1 MGCDNMS
8 CHRDDFLAEGP
19 AEGLDRLDEVMREG
33 FEAKGLPQDWRSGSQ
48 SRNHLRRT
56 LTSSDH
62 LVAGCVHLASRSKVR
77 KTPCQGNR
85 PGRLQRSRHTCA
97 KETGKNSRDLDKA
110 LTAGTALYL
119 SFVWNSQ
126 ANALHNLRRKRL
138 GRYLAK
144 YPTETWASEHQ
155 DGPKEILV
163 HTDSNSGSCQG
174 SQKSMSSSAIRLGSH
189 LLDTSCS
196 RLLRRSVREKL
207 STTRSLADR
216 SWCRISSGDGSQI

>member
-1 MGCDNMS
+1 MLYHPEWGVTMS
-8 CHRDDFLAEGP
+8 CHGDDFLAEGP
-19 AEGLDRLDEVMREG
+19 ARSER
-33 FEAKGLPQDWRSGSQ
+33 APQDWRSGSRR
-48 SRNHLRRT
+48 RNHLRRT

-77 KTPCQGNR
+77 KTPCQGHR

-144 YPTETWASEHQ
+144 YPTETWVSEHQ

-163 HTDSNSGSCQG
+163 HTDSDWGSCQE

-207 STTRSLADR
+207 STDRQQR
-216 SWCRISSGDGSQI
+216 SWCRISSRRCIANINWHV